1 MAVPKRKHS
10 NHRTGIRRSHDGK
23 SPIQLSICPE
33 CRQAVPTH
41 VVCPNCGT
49 YMGRKISEEEKKKNI
64 NSLHYKKTREVLF
77 FSRFFIYLSIIPLK
91 GS

>member
-33 CRQAVPTH
+33 CRQAIPTH

-49 YMGRKISEEEKKKNI
+49 YMGRKITEEVENK
-64 NSLHYKKTREVLF
+64 
-77 FSRFFIYLSIIPLK
+77 
-91 GS
+91 

>member
-10 NHRTGIRRSHDGK
+10 NHRTGIRRYHDGK

-49 YMGRKISEEEKKKNI
+49 YMGRKVSEEEQKK
-64 NSLHYKKTREVLF
+64 
-77 FSRFFIYLSIIPLK
+77 
-91 GS
+91 

>member
-41 VVCPNCGT
+41 V
-49 YMGRKISEEEKKKNI
+49 
-64 NSLHYKKTREVLF
+64 
-77 FSRFFIYLSIIPLK
+77 
-91 GS
+91 